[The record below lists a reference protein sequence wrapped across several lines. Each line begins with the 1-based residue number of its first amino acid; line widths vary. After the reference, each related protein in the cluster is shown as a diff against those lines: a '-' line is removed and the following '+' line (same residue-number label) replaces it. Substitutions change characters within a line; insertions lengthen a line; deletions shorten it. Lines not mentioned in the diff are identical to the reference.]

1 MKILVIGD
9 SCTDVYI
16 YGKCNRL
23 APEGPVPVF
32 MSTKTEK
39 NGGMARNVYENLLSL
54 KDDCDLITN
63 QEDITKTRYV
73 EERRNHLLLRIDSH
87 ERRVARIQNLKEI
100 DFSKYE
106 AIVISDYDHG
116 FLTEEDIQY
125 ICSKKRGKVF
135 MDTKKTIGSWCSEVD
150 FIKINEFEYE
160 KSKSS
165 LSNVSQSIRD
175 NMIVTLSDRG
185 CEYRGKQYPVSS
197 VEVKDM
203 TGAGDTFLSGLVH
216 NYIRTANI
224 ENAIE
229 VDNQYATIIVQ
240 HKGVNRIGDFL

>member
-32 MSTKTEK
+32 MATKTET

-54 KDDCDLITN
+54 NEDCDLITN
-63 QEDITKTRYV
+63 IENITKTRYV
-73 EERRNHLLLRIDSH
+73 EERRNHLLIRIDSH
-87 ERRVARIQNLKEI
+87 ERKVKRIVGIEKI
-100 DFSKYE
+100 DFSKYD

-116 FLTEEDIQY
+116 YLTEEDISF
-125 ICSKKRGKVF
+125 ICQKSRGIVF
-135 MDTKKTIGSWCSEVD
+135 MDTKKPIGNWCMGID

-160 KSKSS
+160 KTKSNLDHTNS
-165 LSNVSQSIRD
+165 EILD
-175 NMIVTLSDRG
+175 KLIVTMSDRG
-185 CEYRGKQYPVSS
+185 CMFRGKQYPVST

-203 TGAGDTFLSGLVH
+203 TGAGDTFLSGFVH
-216 NYIRTANI
+216 DYIRNKNIDSAIDTANKF
-224 ENAIE
+224 
-229 VDNQYATIIVQ
+229 ATIIVQ

>member
-32 MSTKTEK
+32 MSTQTER

-54 KDDCDLITN
+54 KDECDLITN
-63 QEDITKTRYV
+63 PEDITKTRYV

-87 ERRVARIQNLKEI
+87 ERRVARILNLEKI

-106 AIVISDYDHG
+106 AILISDYDHG
-116 FLTEEDIQY
+116 FLTEEDIEY
-125 ICSKKRGKVF
+125 ICSRKNGKVF
-135 MDTKKTIGSWCSEVD
+135 LDTKKTIGNWCIGVD

-160 KSKSS
+160 KSKSFLS
-165 LSNVSQSIRD
+165 LVTDSIRD

-185 CEYRGKQYPVSS
+185 CQYRGKVYPVSS

-216 NYIRTANI
+216 NYIRTGDIEKAIGVAN
-224 ENAIE
+224 
-229 VDNQYATIIVQ
+229 DYATIIVQ